1 MFVYV
6 CAWGRPRTPVTL
18 GLCEARPHRVTLH
31 VMGVPLQ
38 VLSQAGPACWAAAT
52 CDSPCV

>member
-31 VMGVPLQ
+31 VTGVPLQ